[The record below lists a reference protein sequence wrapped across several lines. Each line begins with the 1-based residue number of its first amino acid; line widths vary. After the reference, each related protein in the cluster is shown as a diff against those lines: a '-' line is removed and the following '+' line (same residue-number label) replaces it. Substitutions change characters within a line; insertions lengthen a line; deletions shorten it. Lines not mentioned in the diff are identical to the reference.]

1 MTESANPYRISR
13 LWAEFVDPAMER
25 AYRLHMQPLLARHL
39 RVALW
44 VWGCLLL
51 AFGLQD
57 LQALGM
63 SDEFLIL
70 AGCRALQAALVFA
83 LALLLPRYPGL
94 AASGYAVT
102 ALEITGLVLFLPI
115 YFLRPDIATITVMVL
130 ALMLL
135 AMFLFVPNRL
145 KLTLLSAAVG
155 VALILVSI
163 WSKGLGA
170 DVFIGALILMSL
182 PMITGFFATQ
192 QLHTVQRRQFAMYS
206 QARRANRELKKE
218 VERRRLLEEELK
230 RQATTDP
237 LTGLFNRRQYEML
250 FRRERERCRRQGSAI
265 CVAMADLDRFKALND
280 EFGHDGGDEAL
291 RHVAR
296 LFTSKLR
303 EGDVVG
309 RFGGEEFII
318 LLPDTGV
325 AEAERVVERL
335 RQALEEEPLM
345 VAGSPCSLTATFSL
359 SLVLDSENDISETL
373 RRVDAGLYR
382 GKRAGRNQ
390 VVVV

>member
-1 MTESANPYRISR
+1 MPSCTNFTSCFPEGPAGRCAISTGTAQGTLMTESANPYRISR

-145 KLTLLSAAVG
+145 KLTLLSRSEEHTSE
-155 VALILVSI
+155 LQSRPHLVC
-163 WSKGLGA
+163 
-170 DVFIGALILMSL
+170 
-182 PMITGFFATQ
+182 
-192 QLHTVQRRQFAMYS
+192 
-206 QARRANRELKKE
+206 
-218 VERRRLLEEELK
+218 RLL
-230 RQATTDP
+230 
-237 LTGLFNRRQYEML
+237 
-250 FRRERERCRRQGSAI
+250 
-265 CVAMADLDRFKALND
+265 
-280 EFGHDGGDEAL
+280 
-291 RHVAR
+291 
-296 LFTSKLR
+296 
-303 EGDVVG
+303 
-309 RFGGEEFII
+309 
-318 LLPDTGV
+318 
-325 AEAERVVERL
+325 
-335 RQALEEEPLM
+335 LEKKKK
-345 VAGSPCSLTATFSL
+345 
-359 SLVLDSENDISETL
+359 NH
-373 RRVDAGLYR
+373 
-382 GKRAGRNQ
+382 
-390 VVVV
+390 

>member
-102 ALEITGLVLFLPI
+102 ALEITGLVLFL
-115 YFLRPDIATITVMVL
+115 
-130 ALMLL
+130 L
-135 AMFLFVPNRL
+135 AMFLFVPNLL
-145 KLTLLSAAVG
+145 KLSLMSAAVG
-155 VALILVSI
+155 VTLILVSI

-170 DVFIGALILMSL
+170 DVIIGALILMSL
-182 PMITGFFATQ
+182 PVVTGFFATQ

-345 VAGSPCSLTATFSL
+345 VAGSPRSLTATFSL

-382 GKRAGRNQ
+382 GKRSGRNQ